1 MRGLVF
7 LVAFI
12 ASIPLIFV
20 NPFNGVLVWYVFSLG
35 NFHTV
40 TWGVFGGLYYGYII
54 AIATCLSW
62 MLSRE
67 KKSIPLTPLSVMTLL
82 FMVWITMTTVAAA
95 SAAPDRV
102 KLAGYDWEIWNQ
114 WKTVEKI
121 LFMCLVGYALTTTRE
136 RVDQLIWVV
145 VLAIGAW
152 GVKGGIWSILLGG
165 TARIHGP
172 DGTAIGDN
180 NDFGLALILI
190 LPLMFYK
197 WQYTENRHIRRGLIV
212 MAILVATADLFTYSR
227 GALVGLCAMG
237 AVTWLRSRAKLAI
250 GVLIVTVG
258 LAAYAFAPPQ
268 WFNRMQTIETYE
280 QDSSAMSRIYMWKV
294 GLQIAEEYPLF
305 GGGFKRTLWPTTVN
319 PFLRGIPPM
328 TVGRDLHSVYFVVL
342 SEHGWIGLVLF
353 LAIAGCSWI
362 NCSWLIRQSRGRSDL
377 LWANLLGRMGQAT
390 LVGYWAAGTFL
401 SQTYLDEYWC
411 AIFIFDAARRV
422 VSKEIA
428 RTAAPYATLP
438 MRLRAAQAG
447 IDTFVLPK
455 PDLRSG

>member
-212 MAILVATADLFTYSR
+212 MAILVTTADLFTYSR

-280 QDSSAMSRIYMWKV
+280 QDSSAMSRIYMWNVVADDGESVSTRYTANDGRAGLAQRLLCSPLRAWLDRSRAVSSDRRLFVDKLLVVDQAIARPV
-294 GLQIAEEYPLF
+294 GPSLGQPSRKNGSSHASRILGRRDLSLADLF
-305 GGGFKRTLWPTTVN
+305 GR
-319 PFLRGIPPM
+319 I
-328 TVGRDLHSVYFVVL
+328 
-342 SEHGWIGLVLF
+342 LVRNF
-353 LAIAGCSWI
+353 HI
-362 NCSWLIRQSRGRSDL
+362 
-377 LWANLLGRMGQAT
+377 
-390 LVGYWAAGTFL
+390 
-401 SQTYLDEYWC
+401 
-411 AIFIFDAARRV
+411 
-422 VSKEIA
+422 
-428 RTAAPYATLP
+428 
-438 MRLRAAQAG
+438 
-447 IDTFVLPK
+447 
-455 PDLRSG
+455 

>member
-1 MRGLVF
+1 MRGIVF
-7 LVAFI
+7 LAAFI
-12 ASIPLIFV
+12 SSIPLIFV
-20 NPFNGVLVWYVFSLG
+20 SPFNGVIVWYVFSLG

-54 AIATCLSW
+54 AIATCVSW

-67 KKSIPLTPLSVMTLL
+67 NKSLPLTPLSVMTLI
-82 FMVWITMTTVAAA
+82 FMVWITLTTVAAN
-95 SAAPDRV
+95 SAATIPGHAWV
-102 KLAGYDWEIWNQ
+102 LWNQ

-152 GVKGGIWSILLGG
+152 GVKGGIGSILHGG

-172 DGTAIGDN
+172 EGTAIGDN

-212 MAILVATADLFTYSR
+212 MAVLVIIADLSTYSR

-237 AVTWLRSRAKLAI
+237 AVTFLRSRAKLAM

-258 LAAYAFAPPQ
+258 LAAYAFAPAL
-268 WFNRMQTIETYE
+268 WFNRMQSIQTYE
-280 QDSSAMSRIYMWKV
+280 EDSSAMSRIYMWQV

-305 GGGFKRTLWPTTVN
+305 GGGFKRTIYPETVN
-319 PFLRGIPPM
+319 PFLHGIPRM
-328 TVGRDLHSVYFVVL
+328 TFRRDLHSIYLVVL
-342 SEHGWIGLVLF
+342 SEHAWIGLALF

-362 NCSWLIRQSRGRSDL
+362 NCSWLVRQSRGRSDL
-377 LWANLLGRMGQAT
+377 VWANLLGRMGQAT
-390 LVGYWAAGTFL
+390 LVGYWTAGAFV
-401 SQTYLDEYWC
+401 SQAYLDEYWC
-411 AIFIFDAARRV
+411 IIFVFDAARRV
-422 VSKEIA
+422 VSREIA
-428 RTAAPYATLP
+428 RTAGASAPNP
-438 MRLRAAQAG
+438 SMRLRAAQVG
-447 IDTFVLPK
+447 IDSLVLPK

>member
-1 MRGLVF
+1 MRDIVF
-7 LVAFI
+7 LAAFVS
-12 ASIPLIFV
+12 SIPLIFV
-20 NPFNGVLVWYVFSLG
+20 SPFNGVIVWYAFSLG
-35 NFHTV
+35 NFHTL
-40 TWGVFGGLYYGYII
+40 TWGSSGGFYYGYII
-54 AIATCLSW
+54 AISTGISW
-62 MLSRE
+62 MISRE
-67 KKSIPLTPLSVMTLL
+67 KKSLPLTPLSVMTLI
-82 FMVWITMTTVAAA
+82 FMVWITITTVAANPIA
-95 SAAPDRV
+95 TIPGHA
-102 KLAGYDWEIWNQ
+102 WELWNQ

-152 GVKGGIWSILLGG
+152 GVKGGIGSILHGG

-172 DGTAIGDN
+172 EGTAIGDN

-212 MAILVATADLFTYSR
+212 MAILVIIADLSTYSR

-237 AVTWLRSRAKLAI
+237 AVTFLRSRAKLAI

-268 WFNRMQTIETYE
+268 WFNRMESIETYE
-280 QDSSAMSRIYMWKV
+280 QDSSAMSRIYMWQV

-305 GGGFKRTLWPTTVN
+305 GGGFKRTIYPETVN
-319 PFLRGIPPM
+319 PFLHGIPRM
-328 TVGRDLHSVYFVVL
+328 TVRRDLHSIYLVVL
-342 SEHGWIGLVLF
+342 SEHAWFGLALF

-362 NCSWLIRQSRGRSDL
+362 NCSWLVRQSRGRSDL
-377 LWANLLGRMGQAT
+377 VWANLLGRMGQAT
-390 LVGYWAAGTFL
+390 LVGYWTAGAFV
-401 SQTYLDEYWC
+401 SQAYLDEYWC
-411 AIFIFDAARRV
+411 VIFIFDAARRV
-422 VSKEIA
+422 VSREIA
-428 RTAAPYATLP
+428 RTAGASAPIP
-438 MRLRAAQAG
+438 SMRLRAAQVG
-447 IDTFVLPK
+447 IDSLALPK